1 MARYVLDTNVF
12 LDSFERYYRPG
23 TFPGVL
29 DWLKLAAGTGA
40 VCSIP
45 QVRDEIRSTD
55 IKETLDAFPGSLF
68 LEFDGKSDQQLMK
81 INDWVRNVDQ
91 FTDNAIQRFLSGADP
106 SVIAFAKANGL
117 TVVTAEVSNPN
128 SRRKVR
134 IPDVCAAFGVPV
146 MNLPDMLERESA
158 RFLLDDA
165 IRRDL
170 SDKQLGSSLLM

>member
-1 MARYVLDTNVF
+1 MF
-12 LDSFERYYRPG
+12 LDSFERYYRTG

-40 VCSIP
+40 ICSIP
-45 QVRDEIRSTD
+45 QVRDEIRSPA

-68 LEFDGKSDQQLMK
+68 LEFDGESDQQLIE
-81 INDWVRNVDQ
+81 INHWVSNDDR

-106 SVIAFAKANGL
+106 SVIAFAKAKGL
-117 TVVTAEVSNPN
+117 TVGTAEVSDPN

-134 IPDVCAAFGVPV
+134 IPDVCVAFDVPV

-158 RFLLDDA
+158 RFLLDDEV
-165 IRRDL
+165 RQDL
-170 SDKQLGSSLLM
+170 SDRQLGSSLLV

>member
-1 MARYVLDTNVF
+1 MLDTNVF

-45 QVRDEIRSTD
+45 QVRAEIRSPANQ
-55 IKETLDAFPGSLF
+55 ETLGSFPNSLF
-68 LEFDGKSDQQLMK
+68 REFDGESDRQLME
-81 INDWVRNVDQ
+81 IHHWIINVDR
-91 FTDNAIQRFLSGADP
+91 FKPSAVQRFLRGADP
-106 SVIAFAKANGL
+106 ALIAFAKAKKL
-117 TVVTAEVSNPN
+117 TVVTAEVSDPN
-128 SRRKVR
+128 SRSKVR
-134 IPDVCAAFGVPV
+134 IPDVCAAFDVPV

-165 IRRDL
+165 VRRDL
-170 SDKQLGSSLLM
+170 SGKQLGSSLLV

>member
-1 MARYVLDTNVF
+1 MLDTNVF
-12 LDSFERYYRPG
+12 LDAFERYYRPG

-29 DWLKLAAGTGA
+29 DWLKLAAGAGA

-45 QVRDEIRSTD
+45 QVRDEIKSPGNQ
-55 IKETLDAFPGSLF
+55 KTLASFPSSLF
-68 LEFDGKSDQQLMK
+68 QEFDGKSDQRLME
-81 INDWVRNVDQ
+81 INRWVSNVDR
-91 FTDNAIQRFLSGADP
+91 FKPSATHRFLRGADP
-106 SVIAFAKANGL
+106 SVIAFAKAHSL

-128 SRRKVR
+128 SRNRVR

-165 IRRDL
+165 VRRDL
-170 SDKQLGSSLLM
+170 RDKQLGSPRLV